1 MKKKKKPKIEY
12 IKFKSRGI
20 PEDNGPGKFNPNRSV
35 QFTDRKKAKNKKW
48 ARNKHLDPDQ

>member
-1 MKKKKKPKIEY
+1 MKKKKSKY

-35 QFTDRKKAKNKKW
+35 RFEDKKKKANKFW
-48 ARNKHLDPDQ
+48 ARRRSNEE